1 MQVLRTVVVL
11 GNTAAL
17 DQYLYLLVPAMV
29 QLLDDHAVCVPAM
42 KVLLY
47 CQNSASPSIPTDIP
61 HHVCVP
67 AIIRLNLPIPT
78 ARCVGVCGRPWR

>member
-1 MQVLRTVVVL
+1 VQVLRTVVVL

-42 KVLLY
+42 KVLFIVLLEFGFAWY
-47 CQNSASPSIPTDIP
+47 TYLP
-61 HHVCVP
+61 HDVCVP
-67 AIIRLNLPIPT
+67 AMKTPLQYYNS
-78 ARCVGVCGRPWR
+78 A